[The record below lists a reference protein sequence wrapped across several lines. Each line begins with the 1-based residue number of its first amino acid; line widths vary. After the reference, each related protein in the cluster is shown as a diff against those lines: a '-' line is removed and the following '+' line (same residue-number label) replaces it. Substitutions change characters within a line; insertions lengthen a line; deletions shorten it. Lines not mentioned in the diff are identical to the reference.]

1 MVKDESCEEV
11 TEVRRCDRV
20 MAVVLVFEEKVV
32 RMIFEYGP
40 QSGRG
45 CEEREKFYD
54 ELAEEWE
61 VSKGN
66 ELVWGLRDFHGR
78 VGKSLEGFD
87 GVGVHG
93 RNGIA

>member
-45 CEEREKFYD
+45 CEE
-54 ELAEEWE
+54 
-61 VSKGN
+61 N
-66 ELVWGLRDFHGR
+66 EI
-78 VGKSLEGFD
+78 K
-87 GVGVHG
+87 
-93 RNGIA
+93 I